1 MTDPKPNSTI
11 TYCKKPRKRPYRK
24 STKGCKD
31 CKARKIKCDE
41 RRPVCGNL
49 GGRNSSNSLFIRT
62 RSQRFVGNFG
72 AASPVH
78 KTPDHTLAL
87 ASGQYL
93 GKTLKEHRAAV
104 ETKDL
109 RNPEELIIAAV
120 LIAHHHWLSA
130 STNMHPSSGY
140 KAAPWL
146 STNNEDACASID
158 NQIEYLPFPRFL
170 KSASDDIDSLL
181 QTLEED
187 SASQEVK
194 DVYERVAGFLK
205 ATYSR
210 IAHGSFGNPPIEQD
224 ITAFLPHAPQLFIK
238 HLEKNEPLS
247 MAMLARN
254 IALLG
259 ILPDSGAWW
268 IHGAGQHKMADTT
281 VNGIWGLMPP
291 EYL

>member
-1 MTDPKPNSTI
+1 MGISALHLLSMNP
-11 TYCKKPRKRPYRK
+11 
-24 STKGCKD
+24 
-31 CKARKIKCDE
+31 
-41 RRPVCGNL
+41 
-49 GGRNSSNSLFIRT
+49 
-62 RSQRFVGNFG
+62 Q
-72 AASPVH
+72 
-78 KTPDHTLAL
+78 DHTLAL
-87 ASGQYL
+87 VLGQHL
-93 GKTLKEHRAAV
+93 GKALKEHRAAV
-104 ETKDL
+104 ETMDL

-130 STNMHPSSGY
+130 STNMYQKPYIIDMGTY
-140 KAAPWL
+140 RFCQGIQALVTKAAPWL
-146 STNNEDACASID
+146 PTTNEDACAIID

-170 KSASDDIDSLL
+170 ESASDDIGSLL

-205 ATYSR
+205 ATYSQ

-238 HLEKNEPLS
+238 HLEKNEPLA

-259 ILPDSGAWW
+259 ILPDFGAWW
-268 IHGAGQHKMADTT
+268 IRGARQHKMADTT
-281 VNGIWGLMPP
+281 VNGICGLMPP
-291 EYL
+291 EYLWMMDWPLGTISGEIALES